1 MFNKRNDNDYTIFKL
16 NKEIETLKLEN
27 KTLQAQNEELL
38 NKCNTQKEVL
48 EQANSIISEYNDG
61 IKEIRQIKA
70 NLQNDINSVM
80 KMKQDYHE
88 QFKSIIKEAKKLN

>member
-38 NKCNTQKEVL
+38 NKYNAQREIL

-70 NLQNDINSVM
+70 NLQNDIDSVM

-88 QFKSIIKEAKKLN
+88 QFKNIIKEAKKSN